1 MTPGIEEVKWFATLG
16 VGGILAGMMFFFY
29 RQDRVRTEESLKRI
43 VSERDTVNEQLLIVV
58 QDNTRAITS
67 LSELVR
73 GHFHDEHERETR
85 PPAQRGPR
93 RV

>member
-1 MTPGIEEVKWFATLG
+1 MTPGIEEMKWFATLG

-29 RQDRVRTEESLKRI
+29 RQDRTRTEAALTRL
-43 VSERDTVNEQLLIVV
+43 VAERDLVNEQLLIVI

-73 GHFHDEHERETR
+73 GHFNEEHERETR